1 MGPAVFLGLL
11 AVLLCHFSTAHSAR
25 LNDNLRAVIIEKANS
40 ELQQPNLFGIYKVKK
55 VKVGSGKMGS
65 TSFVDF
71 ELKETLCPRSS
82 GKNPSI
88 CEFNPAAS
96 PALWECKA
104 ILTKSN
110 TNAPVVSDLSCD
122 QESSE
127 ESNSDSHH
135 DFYGRQFVNRRPRR
149 GEPQDGNKKP
159 RRRPGFM
166 HIAGRPG
173 KPDTRKD
180 NPHSH

>member
-11 AVLLCHFSTAHSAR
+11 AVLLCHCSTAHSAR
-25 LNDNLRAVIIEKANS
+25 LNDKLRAVIIKKANS
-40 ELQQPNLFGIYKVKK
+40 ELQQPNLLGIYKVKK
-55 VKVGSGKMGS
+55 VKVMSGKMGS

-71 ELKETLCPRSS
+71 KLKETLCLRSS
-82 GKNPSI
+82 GKNPST

-110 TNAPVVSDLSCD
+110 INAPVVSDLSCD

-127 ESNSDSHH
+127 ESDSDSH
-135 DFYGRQFVNRRPRR
+135 DDTSVRFMNRRSKRA
-149 GEPQDGNKKP
+149 EPQDGKKKP
-159 RRRPGFM
+159 ARRPGFM

-173 KPDTRKD
+173 KPETKQQI
-180 NPHSH
+180 SI

>member
-11 AVLLCHFSTAHSAR
+11 AVLLCHCSTAHSAR
-25 LNDNLRAVIIEKANS
+25 LNDKLRAVIIKKANS

-55 VKVGSGKMGS
+55 VKVMSGKMGS

-71 ELKETLCPRSS
+71 KLKETLCLRSS
-82 GKNPSI
+82 GKNPST

-110 TNAPVVSDLSCD
+110 INAPVVSDLSCD

-127 ESNSDSHH
+127 ESDSDSH
-135 DFYGRQFVNRRPRR
+135 DDTSVRSMNRRLKRAK
-149 GEPQDGNKKP
+149 PQKTNKKP
-159 RRRPGFM
+159 PRRPGFR
-166 HIAGRPG
+166 HLANRPG
-173 KPDTRKD
+173 NPRTRQRTL
-180 NPHSH
+180 HFQ